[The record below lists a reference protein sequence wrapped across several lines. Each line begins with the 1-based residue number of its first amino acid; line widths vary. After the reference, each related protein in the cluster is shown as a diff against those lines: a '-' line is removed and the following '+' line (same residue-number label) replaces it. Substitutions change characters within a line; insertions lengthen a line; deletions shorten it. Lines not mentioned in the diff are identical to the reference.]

1 MLNRIANRHTEC
13 KQQHLSSSIKCC
25 TKYDI
30 TDWPSI
36 FKSTKNE
43 DELRDDID
51 RDTAKRPDDVD
62 NEESDG
68 LGVWE
73 SEELFE
79 GGDGDEKGG
88 TEYD

>member
-25 TKYDI
+25 TKDDI

-36 FKSTKNE
+36 FKSTKTE
-43 DELRDDID
+43 DELWDDID
-51 RDTAKRPDDVD
+51 RDTDERPDID
-62 NEESDG
+62 NKESDG
-68 LGVWE
+68 FGVWGT
-73 SEELFE
+73 EELFE

-88 TEYD
+88 TEYV